1 MVWVEPRE
9 ITVEGELPPE
19 YPTVQRADD
28 LQPAK
33 IVDCM
38 PNQTTMEITA
48 QNIKVLELCMSKYLE
63 NRGLSKTQVAAYISD
78 VSMNARQFK
87 FRLDVQ
93 PPFFLTLHLP
103 EQWKIKGATVNGE
116 AADLFLYD
124 SSLNSVFIGML
135 GSSSTVDVVL
145 QLEPLLESGVG
156 LIASFAVTLIVIALV
171 KSLVKKLMK
180 RF

>member
-28 LQPAK
+28 SQPAK

-38 PNQTTMEITA
+38 PNQTTMEMTA

-63 NRGLSKTQVAAYISD
+63 NRLPKTTVATY
-78 VSMNARQFK
+78 VSGVSIFAREFK
-87 FRLDVQ
+87 LRLDVQ

-103 EQWKIKGATVNGE
+103 EQWKVKGATVNGK

-124 SSLNSVFIGML
+124 SSLNSVFIGIL

-145 QLEPLLESGVG
+145 QLEPLLESSVG
-156 LIASFAVTLIVIALV
+156 LIASFAVALIVIALV